1 MEKIDEYKERYA
13 KLFPELNE
21 RQRRLV
27 AASDAMALG
36 YGGIEVIHKASKL
49 ARNTIHKGIQEL
61 EKGEHLPEGRCRKV
75 GGGRK
80 RTSEKDKKLEEDL
93 LLCIK
98 PATKGDPMS
107 ALLWV
112 SKSSRKL
119 QELLNKQGH
128 RISHMSVRTLL
139 QRNGYTLQSNRKSR
153 AEQTMR
159 EEERDQQF
167 HYISRL
173 AGSYLKRGSPVIS
186 SDTKK
191 KELIGNYQN
200 AGRTWQVSKKPI
212 EVNMHDFPDKK
223 LGKAL
228 PYGVYDLAMN
238 EGYVTVG
245 ITHDTA
251 EFAVASIE
259 NWWENLG
266 KEKYTAATKLLI
278 TVDAGG
284 SNGSRVRLWKLKL
297 QEFADRSHLAITVC
311 HFPAGTSKWN
321 AIEHKLF
328 SFISMNWKGQPL
340 LSIQVIISLI
350 SATTTQTGLKV
361 YASLDTQDYETKKEV
376 TDGQMKSLH
385 LFPHKFHPELNYT
398 ILPRS

>member
-27 AASDAMALG
+27 AAADAMALG
-36 YGGIEVIHKASKL
+36 YGGIEVIHKASTL
-49 ARNTIHKGIQEL
+49 ARNTIHKGIREL
-61 EKGEHLPEGRCRKV
+61 EEGEHLPEGRCRKA

-80 RTSEKDKKLEEDL
+80 RASEKDKKLEEDL
-93 LLCIK
+93 LRCIK
-98 PATKGDPMS
+98 PTTKGDPMS

-119 QELLNKQGH
+119 QELLKKQGH
-128 RISHMSVRTLL
+128 RISHTSVRTLL
-139 QRNGYTLQSNRKSR
+139 QRNGYTLQSQRKSR
-153 AEQTMR
+153 DEKTMN

-173 AGSYLKRGSPVIS
+173 AASYLKGGSPVIS

-223 LGKAL
+223 LGKAI

-245 ITHDTA
+245 LTHDTA

-266 KEKYTAATKLLI
+266 KEKYSAATKLLI

-284 SNGSRVRLWKLKL
+284 SNGYRVRLWKLKL

-340 LSIQVIISLI
+340 LSLQVIISLI

-361 YASLDTQDYETKKEV
+361 YASLDREEYETKKEV
-376 TDGQMKSLH
+376 TAGQMKSLN
-385 LFPHKFHPELNYT
+385 LFPHKFHPALNYT
-398 ILPRS
+398 LLPRS

>member
-1 MEKIDEYKERYA
+1 MEKMTKYQERYV

-27 AASDAMALG
+27 AASDATALG
-36 YGGIEVIHKASKL
+36 YGGLEVIHKASGL
-49 ARNTIHKGIQEL
+49 ARNTIRKGIREL
-61 EKGEHLPEGRCRKV
+61 EEGEQLPEGRCRKG

-80 RTSEKDKKLEEDL
+80 RTSEKDTKVEEDL
-93 LLCIK
+93 LRCIK
-98 PATKGDPMS
+98 PVTKGDPMS
-107 ALLWV
+107 PLLWV

-119 QELLNKQGH
+119 QTLLKEQGH

-139 QRNGYTLQSNRKSR
+139 RRNGYTLQSNRKSKEER
-153 AEQTMR
+153 TMK
-159 EEERDQQF
+159 EEERDKQF
-167 HYISRL
+167 HSISRM
-173 AGSYLKRGSPVIS
+173 AGSYLKAGSPVIS
-186 SDTKK
+186 SDAKK
-191 KELIGNYQN
+191 KELIGNYKN

-223 LGKAL
+223 LGKAI

-266 KEKYTAATKLLI
+266 KDTYPAAKKLLI
-278 TVDAGG
+278 TIDAGG
-284 SNGSRVRLWKLKL
+284 SNGYRVRLWKLML
-297 QEFADRSHLAITVC
+297 QEFADRSHLAITAC

-340 LSIQVIISLI
+340 LSLEVIISLI

-361 YASLDTQDYETKKEV
+361 YASLDTGGYATKKEV
-376 TDGQMKSLH
+376 TDAQMKSLH

-398 ILPRS
+398 ILPRT

>member
-1 MEKIDEYKERYA
+1 VEKIDEYKERYA

-27 AASDAMALG
+27 AAADAIVLG
-36 YGGIEVIHKASKL
+36 YGGIEVIHKASNL
-49 ARNTIHKGIQEL
+49 ARNTIQKGIREL
-61 EKGEHLPEGRCRKV
+61 EEGEHLPEGRCRKA

-80 RTSEKDKKLEEDL
+80 RASEKDEQLEEDL

-98 PATKGDPMS
+98 PVTKGDPMS
-107 ALLWV
+107 PLLWV
-112 SKSSRKL
+112 SKSSRKIQGLL
-119 QELLNKQGH
+119 QKQGH
-128 RISHMSVRTLL
+128 RISHTSVRTLL

-153 AEQTMR
+153 EEKAMR

-167 HYISRL
+167 HSISHL
-173 AGSYLKRGSPVIS
+173 AGSYLKAGSPVVS

-191 KELIGNYQN
+191 KELVGNYKN

-212 EVNMHDFPDKK
+212 EVKMHDFPEKK

-251 EFAVASIE
+251 EFAVASIA
-259 NWWENLG
+259 NWWEHLG
-266 KEKYTAATKLLI
+266 KEKYAAATKLLI

-284 SNGSRVRLWKLKL
+284 SNGYRVRLWKLKL

-311 HFPAGTSKWN
+311 HFPAGASKWN

-340 LSIQVIISLI
+340 LSLQVIISLI
-350 SATTTQTGLKV
+350 RATTTQTGLKV
-361 YASLDTQDYETKKEV
+361 YASLDTQEYETKKEV
-376 TDGQMKSLH
+376 TQEQMKSLH

-398 ILPRS
+398 LLPRS

>member
-1 MEKIDEYKERYA
+1 VEKIDEYKQRYA

-27 AASDAMALG
+27 AAADAMALG
-36 YGGIEVIHKASKL
+36 YGGIEVIHQASKL
-49 ARNTIHKGIQEL
+49 ARNTLRKGIREL
-61 EKGEHLPEGRCRKV
+61 EEGEHLPDGRCRKA
-75 GGGRK
+75 GGGSK
-80 RTSEKDKKLEEDL
+80 RAGEKDKTLEEDL

-98 PATKGDPMS
+98 PAIKGDPMS

-112 SKSSRKL
+112 SKSSRKI
-119 QELLNKQGH
+119 QGLLKKQGH
-128 RISHMSVRTLL
+128 QISHTSVRTLL
-139 QRNGYTLQSNRKSR
+139 QRNGYTLQSNRKAR
-153 AEQTMR
+153 EEKTMR

-167 HYISRL
+167 HYISRM
-173 AGSYLKRGSPVIS
+173 AGSYLKGKSPVIS

-191 KELIGNYQN
+191 KELVGNYKN
-200 AGRTWQVSKKPI
+200 GGRTWQLSKKPI
-212 EVNMHDFPDKK
+212 EVNMHDFPDKT
-223 LGKAL
+223 LGKAI

-238 EGYVTVG
+238 KGYVTVG

-259 NWWENLG
+259 NWWEHLG
-266 KEKYTAATKLLI
+266 KEQYPAATKLLI

-284 SNGSRVRLWKLKL
+284 SNGYRVRLWKLKL

-321 AIEHKLF
+321 TIEHKLF

-340 LSIQVIISLI
+340 LSLQVIISLI

-361 YASLDTQDYETKKEV
+361 YASLDTQVYATKKEV
-376 TDGQMKSLH
+376 TEGQMKSLI
-385 LFPHKFHPELNYT
+385 LFPHQFHPELNYT
-398 ILPRS
+398 LLPRS